1 MRMNNSRKK
10 SVVVSLFLTV
20 MFFAA
25 SVQAAIYVYQ
35 LPDGSRIVTDHAIKA
50 KGYKLVRSS
59 QTVEGVGVVAAN
71 RAPQF
76 FRADPAS
83 YDSLIQRMA
92 RRYKVD
98 RALIKAVVHAE
109 SAFNPY
115 ATSHKGASGLMQL
128 MPATAEIYGVNDIY
142 DPAQNIRA
150 GVRYLRDLLGQYNN
164 TKLAIAAYNAG
175 PTAVDRYRGI
185 PPYNETRDYVRKVL
199 RYKKQYAR
207 VDWSGV

>member
-1 MRMNNSRKK
+1 MNKNRKK
-10 SVVVSLFLTV
+10 SVVASLL
-20 MFFAA
+20 MAAMLFAGSA
-25 SVQAAIYVYQ
+25 RAAIYVYQ

-50 KGYKLVRSS
+50 KGYRLVRSS

-76 FRADPAS
+76 FRADPTS

-92 RRYKVD
+92 RRYKMD
-98 RALIKAVVHAE
+98 PALIKAVVHAE

-128 MPATAEIYGVNDIY
+128 MPETAEIYGVSDIY
-142 DPAQNIRA
+142 DPTQNIRA
-150 GVRYLRDLLGQYNN
+150 GVRYLKDLLSQYNSI
-164 TKLAIAAYNAG
+164 KLAVAAYNAG
-175 PTAVDRYRGI
+175 PTAVARYRGI

-199 RYKKQYAR
+199 RFKKHYAR
-207 VDWSGV
+207 IDWSGV